1 MRGSNGLPN
10 LVRKHRR
17 AILLIA
23 ALLTAASVWALRL
36 LRADPSPRALLASAD
51 LEQGAVSER
60 FRAYFGSTDN
70 VIAVILET
78 PRTVFTPEALGYMYA
93 LGEAARE
100 LPHVERIDSLARTPF
115 RQAVQE
121 DTLSLDDLEDA
132 APSNPTADDPDL
144 LGAMSDVVAAAPE
157 IFPMGLA
164 SLSERMG
171 GPATIAPLI
180 DSATPT
186 AEQVAA
192 LEEAYLAT
200 PLLRGRLVSRDGR
213 SALVAV
219 ALTDSLD
226 EHRELARVVEGLQNW
241 LDAHPAPEGVAV
253 YVAGLPVVRTTMV
266 DHMRRDQMVL
276 TPGTLVVSLFL
287 LMLAFRWWAGV
298 ALPLAKVALT
308 SLWVLGGM
316 ALFGVKL
323 NVVTNILPALLI
335 ILGLSDSIHLMS
347 RYLQEYTARRD
358 AQGSLDTAVH
368 AISRASLGTSST
380 TAAGLFALYVSK
392 TQMLAE
398 FGVVGG
404 VGVMLG
410 YLTTILFLP
419 AMLQGLMPRLKP
431 LKAGVRVARSPLNRL
446 VTQLTI
452 GILRRPRTVLLA
464 SLVVT
469 VAALW
474 TGSKVRVDSALL
486 DQFRP
491 DDPIYQTTR
500 LLETQ
505 FEGVRPFEVMLSSD
519 QPKRFLQ
526 PEVLKAVARVSAWA
540 SKQPGVLT
548 VMDATDPLSRA
559 WAGLTGGAASAEDAL
574 RTEGQLEGL
583 RYVLNKQK
591 PSPIAGFLSDD
602 AQHTRIRIRLTD
614 LGSRATL
621 AFTDA
626 LKAELSRELGHFKDI
641 KVAFTGD
648 AYVSSRG
655 LDAVVSDLTGSL
667 GVAVTVIL
675 VIIVLVFRS
684 VRYGLLSIPPNVVPL
699 AFALAWMVL
708 RDIPLNAATAIIFS
722 VSIGVAVDGSIHVLS
737 RLREELRRYP
747 GLNGAVL
754 RTARGTGRALV
765 VSCSSLVLGFS
776 VLLLS
781 SFVPVQR
788 FAELIAVSIA
798 SCLVATLVILPA
810 VVQLAGPRFLRE

>member
-1 MRGSNGLPN
+1 
-10 LVRKHRR
+10 
-17 AILLIA
+17 
-23 ALLTAASVWALRL
+23 
-36 LRADPSPRALLASAD
+36 
-51 LEQGAVSER
+51 
-60 FRAYFGSTDN
+60 
-70 VIAVILET
+70 
-78 PRTVFTPEALGYMYA
+78 
-93 LGEAARE
+93 
-100 LPHVERIDSLARTPF
+100 
-115 RQAVQE
+115 
-121 DTLSLDDLEDA
+121 
-132 APSNPTADDPDL
+132 
-144 LGAMSDVVAAAPE
+144 
-157 IFPMGLA
+157 
-164 SLSERMG
+164 
-171 GPATIAPLI
+171 
-180 DSATPT
+180 
-186 AEQVAA
+186 
-192 LEEAYLAT
+192 
-200 PLLRGRLVSRDGR
+200 
-213 SALVAV
+213 
-219 ALTDSLD
+219 
-226 EHRELARVVEGLQNW
+226 
-241 LDAHPAPEGVAV
+241 
-253 YVAGLPVVRTTMV
+253 
-266 DHMRRDQMVL
+266 
-276 TPGTLVVSLFL
+276 
-287 LMLAFRWWAGV
+287 
-298 ALPLAKVALT
+298 
-308 SLWVLGGM
+308 
-316 ALFGVKL
+316 
-323 NVVTNILPALLI
+323 
-335 ILGLSDSIHLMS
+335 
-347 RYLQEYTARRD
+347 
-358 AQGSLDTAVH
+358 
-368 AISRASLGTSST
+368 
-380 TAAGLFALYVSK
+380 
-392 TQMLAE
+392 
-398 FGVVGG
+398 
-404 VGVMLG
+404 
-410 YLTTILFLP
+410 
-419 AMLQGLMPRLKP
+419 LMPRLKP

-667 GVAVTVIL
+667 GLAVATIL
-675 VIIVLVFRS
+675 AIIVLVFRS